1 MVVGRLL
8 YAGRVLQFSR
18 KAVPPYAIGM
28 SGAEIREIP
37 YFPLPVPS
45 VTFRLPRCRSGRLL
59 KSGVIMSRL
68 RNLPIYLLSAV
79 ATFSAHAVSCGTV
92 AAATTCSV
100 TIANKVKYTF
110 NNFALVSSTGSGGG
124 NVYQAGDIAI
134 DAATGGGNTGL
145 VTFSK
150 LQAGPTPGVAFLAN
164 AGNVSAFTMSYQVTI
179 EPLGAAGVVFSSP
192 FVLSVS
198 QQSHIGNGLGT
209 VQFIVPGA
217 SVCQAFASAGNTQA
231 NCVIP
236 GGQAASLTVG
246 QTMNLSGN
254 IGNVSIGSFSNL
266 FDIVTARG
274 QGLDVDGNGAYN
286 ASTDGLLVAR
296 YLLGLR
302 GTALIS
308 GAIGAGATRT
318 SASSIEQYLFDL
330 LP

>member
-1 MVVGRLL
+1 
-8 YAGRVLQFSR
+8 
-18 KAVPPYAIGM
+18 
-28 SGAEIREIP
+28 
-37 YFPLPVPS
+37 
-45 VTFRLPRCRSGRLL
+45 
-59 KSGVIMSRL
+59 MSRL

-318 SASSIEQYLFDL
+318 SASSVEQYLFDL

>member
-1 MVVGRLL
+1 
-8 YAGRVLQFSR
+8 
-18 KAVPPYAIGM
+18 
-28 SGAEIREIP
+28 
-37 YFPLPVPS
+37 
-45 VTFRLPRCRSGRLL
+45 
-59 KSGVIMSRL
+59 
-68 RNLPIYLLSAV
+68 
-79 ATFSAHAVSCGTV
+79 VS
-92 AAATTCSV
+92 
-100 TIANKVKYTF
+100 F
-110 NNFALVSSTGSGGG
+110 F
-124 NVYQAGDIAI
+124 
-134 DAATGGGNTGL
+134 
-145 VTFSK
+145 F
-150 LQAGPTPGVAFLAN
+150 AN
-164 AGNVSAFTMSYQVTI
+164 AGNFSAFTISYQVTI

-192 FVLSVS
+192 FVLTLP
-198 QQSHIGNGLGT
+198 QQSHVGNGLGT

-217 SVCQAFASAGNTQA
+217 PTCQAIASAGNTQA